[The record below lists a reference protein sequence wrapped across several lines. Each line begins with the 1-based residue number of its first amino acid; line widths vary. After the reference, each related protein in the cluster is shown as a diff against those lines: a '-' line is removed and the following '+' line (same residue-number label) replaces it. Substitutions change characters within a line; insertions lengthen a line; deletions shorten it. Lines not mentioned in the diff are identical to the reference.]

1 MFQTTCHGVRG
12 IGYPLNAIASPLV
25 FSYRLMHNKLSQCGV
40 PADFGRQE
48 KEPCERSYRCAF
60 SLNFLISYFNAI
72 HQLRRPEKKT
82 RRPAI
87 TAFYRPITF
96 SSVTENQWAQS
107 SRQCFS
113 LPARPASF
121 SFSPFDLGNS
131 IPLGVAF
138 LIFLC
143 TTIGRYD
150 SPEARNT
157 ISYVTIFYFIRLL
170 VAQYL
175 LSASRN
181 SSGLGHKT
189 TRKHLKLNNNPKS
202 KWIIYHNMVSEFL
215 LLYFLI
221 HTAHLA
227 V

>member
-12 IGYPLNAIASPLV
+12 IEYPLNAIASPLV
-25 FSYRLMHNKLSQCGV
+25 FFYRLMHNKLSQCEV

-48 KEPCERSYRCAF
+48 TEPCERSYRCAF

-157 ISYVTIFYFIRLL
+157 KSYVTIFYFIRLL
-170 VAQYL
+170 PTC
-175 LSASRN
+175 RPIFI
-181 SSGLGHKT
+181 K
-189 TRKHLKLNNNPKS
+189 RK
-202 KWIIYHNMVSEFL
+202 SEFVG
-215 LLYFLI
+215 
-221 HTAHLA
+221 AWS
-227 V
+227 